1 MTLDLGAI
9 LTWLLIIGFLAQW
22 LGWRIH
28 LPAILPLLLIGIV
41 LGPVTGWFDPDAT
54 LGPLLFPGVSLAVAI
69 ILFEGSLTLRFAELH
84 EIGRA
89 VHGMITYGAILAIIL
104 LAMAS
109 HWIANLDWGVSFLFG
124 ALTCITGPTVI
135 QPMLRTLRPTARVA
149 NALRWEGIIL
159 DPFGAVFGVLVFQAI
174 VTQLEEHSLAI
185 FITMVAVGI
194 IAGFIAAAIL
204 AFLIYQQ
211 WIPEYLQNYATLAAV
226 LGTFTLSDTLINE
239 SGLLAV
245 TVMGVVLGNINAIH
259 IDRIMAF
266 KEDLSTLLVSVLF
279 VILSARLQWPLPE
292 GVLGAG
298 ILIFLVAQILIR
310 PLSILVATLGSQL
323 SWRER
328 ALLGFVA
335 PRGVVAAA
343 VSSLFALH
351 LDNLEIAGTDTL
363 VPLVFILII
372 GTVVLQS
379 AMARPLACLLG
390 VVAPEPKGVLI
401 FGSDQTARAIAMALH
416 QQKIEVILA
425 DDNWNAISQARME
438 GLKTFFGN
446 PTSRN
451 AELHLDLTPIGYF
464 LAISGRRE
472 LNYLACMHY
481 REELGRETVYRMRV
495 LGPDDATNRQ
505 MFAGK
510 LHSKVLFNHDMTQL
524 KFNELLAQGWT
535 IKSNTLT
542 NVFGWPEFL
551 AQHGQETVLLFGI
564 DPAGR
569 LKITNDTHKTEPK
582 TGWIIIALVPPL
594 AAPLHN
600 KADISD
606 IFT

>member
-1 MTLDLGAI
+1 MTLDLGTT
-9 LTWLLIIGFLAQW
+9 LTLLLVIGFLAQW

-69 ILFEGSLTLRFAELH
+69 ILFEGSLTLRLSELN

-89 VHGMITYGAILAIIL
+89 VHGMITYGAIFAVVMLT
-104 LAMAS
+104 MAA
-109 HWIANLDWGVSFLFG
+109 HWIADLAWGVSFLFG

-135 QPMLRTLRPTARVA
+135 QPMLRTLRPTARIA

-174 VTQLEEHSLAI
+174 VTQLEDHSLVI

-194 IAGFIAAAIL
+194 AAGFAAAAIL
-204 AFLIYQQ
+204 ALCIYQQ

-226 LGTFTLSDTLINE
+226 LGTFTLSDTLVSE

-279 VILSARLQWPLPE
+279 VVLSARLEWPLPD
-292 GVLGAG
+292 GVLWAG
-298 ILIFLVAQILIR
+298 ILVFLAAQIIIR
-310 PLSILVATLGSQL
+310 PLSIFVATLGSQL

-328 ALLGFVA
+328 ALLGFVS

-343 VSSLFALH
+343 VSSLFALR
-351 LDNLEIAGTDTL
+351 LDDLGIEGADAL

-372 GTVVLQS
+372 GTVILQS
-379 AMARPLACLLG
+379 ATARPLARLLD
-390 VVAPEPKGVLI
+390 VAAPEPKGVLI
-401 FGSDQTARAIAMALH
+401 FGSDQAARAIAAALNL
-416 QQKIEVILA
+416 QKIDVMLA

-446 PTSRN
+446 PTSKN

-481 REELGRETVYRMRV
+481 REELGREAVYRMRV
-495 LGPDDATNRQ
+495 LGPDDATSRQ

-524 KFNELLAQGWT
+524 KFNELLTQGWT
-535 IKSNTLT
+535 IKSNALT
-542 NVFGWPEFL
+542 SVFGWPEFL
-551 AQHGQETVLLFGI
+551 AQHGSETVLLFGI
-564 DPAGR
+564 DPAGQ
-569 LKITNDTHKTEPK
+569 LKIANDTHKTEPK
-582 TGWIIIALVPPL
+582 TGWTVLALVPPL
-594 AAPLHN
+594 HD
-600 KADISD
+600 KTDQ
-606 IFT
+606 

>member
-1 MTLDLGAI
+1 MTLDLGTI
-9 LTWLLIIGFLAQW
+9 LTLLLVIGFLAQW
-22 LGWRIH
+22 LGWRVH

-41 LGPVTGWFDPDAT
+41 LGPVTGWFNPDET
-54 LGPLLFPGVSLAVAI
+54 LEPLLFPAVSLAVAI
-69 ILFEGSLTLRFAELH
+69 ILFEGSLTLRFSELH

-89 VHGMITYGAILAIIL
+89 VHGMITYGAALAVLMLTI
-104 LAMAS
+104 AAR
-109 HWIANLDWGVSFLFG
+109 WIADLPWGVAFLFG

-135 QPMLRTLRPTARVA
+135 QPMLRTLRPTARIA

-194 IAGFIAAAIL
+194 AAGLAAAAIL
-204 AFLIYQQ
+204 AFFIYQQ

-226 LGTFTLSDTLINE
+226 LGTFTLSDALINE

-245 TVMGVVLGNINAIH
+245 TVMGVALGNINAIH
-259 IDRIMAF
+259 IDRIMSF

-279 VILSARLQWPLPE
+279 VILSARLEWPLPD
-292 GVLGAG
+292 GMLWAG
-298 ILIFLVAQILIR
+298 ILIFLVAQIIIR
-310 PLSILVATLGSQL
+310 PLSIFVATLGSQL
-323 SWRER
+323 SWHER
-328 ALLGFVA
+328 ALLGFVS

-343 VSSLFALH
+343 VSSLFALR
-351 LDNLEIAGTDTL
+351 LDNLGIEGADAL

-372 GTVVLQS
+372 GTVILQS
-379 AMARPLACLLG
+379 AVARPLARLLD
-390 VVAPEPKGVLI
+390 VAAPEPNGVLI
-401 FGSDQTARAIAMALH
+401 FGSDPAARAIAAALN
-416 QQKIEVILA
+416 QQKIDVILA

-472 LNYLACMHY
+472 LNYLACLHY
-481 REELGRETVYRMRV
+481 REELEREAVYRMRV
-495 LGPDDATNRQ
+495 LGPNDATSRQ
-505 MFAGK
+505 MFADK
-510 LHSKVLFNHDMTQL
+510 LHSKVLFDQDMTQL

-535 IKSNTLT
+535 IKSNALT
-542 NVFGWPEFL
+542 NVFGWPEFQ
-551 AQHGQETVLLFGI
+551 AQHGKGTVLLFGI
-564 DPAGR
+564 DPAGK
-569 LKITNDTHKTEPK
+569 LKIANDTHKTDPK
-582 TGWIIIALVPPL
+582 TGWTVIALVPPS
-594 AAPLHN
+594 HD
-600 KADISD
+600 KVDQ
-606 IFT
+606 